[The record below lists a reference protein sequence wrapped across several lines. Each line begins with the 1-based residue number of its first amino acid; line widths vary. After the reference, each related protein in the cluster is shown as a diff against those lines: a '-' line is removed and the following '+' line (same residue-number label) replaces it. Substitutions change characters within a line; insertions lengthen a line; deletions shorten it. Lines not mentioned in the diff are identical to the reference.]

1 MHGKQRLLVFLVL
14 LVLLA
19 PQIVV
24 AQTSFSRLVV
34 FGDSLSDPGN
44 VFALKGWVNTPPFV
58 YDNPLAI
65 PDKPYAIGGHHF
77 SNGATWVEQLG
88 RSYSMAG
95 DTKPAFSSEAAPEAG
110 NYAVGGA
117 GAYHRPGYVNL
128 TEQVDAFLVRVG
140 GVAPADALYVVEFG
154 ANDIRDAL
162 VGDPMAIFQ
171 DSFASVATNMQKL
184 YVAGARK
191 FLVPNAPNL
200 ARTPAII
207 KSGEAAVLGAGL
219 LSSFFN
225 LQLDVVLAGLG
236 SALPGI
242 EIVRV
247 DFYGQVNAMATEP
260 HQFGFSVVDAPCV
273 TPGVAPF
280 SCHDADAYLFWDGV
294 HPTRAGHGFVAQA
307 AEEMLRK

>member
-1 MHGKQRLLVFLVL
+1 MNGKKRYLGLLCLV
-14 LVLLA
+14 VLLA
-19 PQIVV
+19 PQIVL
-24 AQTSFSRLVV
+24 AQTSFNRLVV

-88 RSYSMAG
+88 RSFSMAG
-95 DTKPAFSSEAAPEAG
+95 DTRPAFSVDAAPEAG

-117 GAYHRPGYVNL
+117 GAYHRQGYVNL
-128 TEQVDAFLVRVG
+128 TEQVDAFLAKAD
-140 GVAPADALYVVEFG
+140 GVASPDALYVVEFG

-162 VGDPMAIFQ
+162 VGDPLAIFR
-171 DSFASVATNMQKL
+171 DSFTSIATNMQKL

-207 KSGEAAVLGAGL
+207 RSGEAAVIGAGM
-219 LSSFFN
+219 LSSFYN
-225 LQLDVVLAGLG
+225 LQLDVVLSGLG
-236 SALPGI
+236 AALPGI

-247 DFYGQVNAMATEP
+247 DFFGQVNAMAADP
-260 HQFGFSVVDAPCV
+260 GQFGFTVVDAPCV
-273 TPGVAPF
+273 TPGEAPF
-280 SCHDADAYLFWDGV
+280 SCHKADEYLFWDGV